1 VSQANSREPGVR
13 PSLEHDVGSP
23 VVALSQPLA
32 ALRAWSAPPPDRGWW
47 HWVVGVDLAGRVV
60 LPADAWLVL
69 GAWRTVGA
77 VMRGR
82 ALVLR
87 DGEGADVRADRR
99 GRVIL
104 PVWLRS
110 ACGPGDGPG
119 DAAVIVAVRR
129 PPAGDV
135 AVIAPVNVL
144 DALVGDLAGEVA

>member
-1 VSQANSREPGVR
+1 L
-13 PSLEHDVGSP
+13 LEHKIGTAA
-23 VVALSQPLA
+23 VALRQRLA
-32 ALRAWSAPPPDRGWW
+32 ALRAWSAPPSASGWW
-47 HWVVGVDLAGRVV
+47 HWVVGVDPAGRVL
-60 LPADAWLVL
+60 LPADAWGVL
-69 GAWRTVGA
+69 GAWGSVGA

-87 DGEGADVRADRR
+87 DGEGAEVHADRR

-104 PVWLRS
+104 PAWLRS
-110 ACGPGDGPG
+110 ACGPG